1 MPLDNNRLG
10 TVDCSFKAVLFLI
23 GIEFQESKNP
33 AVFLQVAR
41 NSGILFYR
49 MILSAGNYSASMMAL
64 NAVSSSSFFAAA
76 SASVAAVVV

>member
-49 MILSAGNYSASMMAL
+49 MILSAEIILPA
-64 NAVSSSSFFAAA
+64 
-76 SASVAAVVV
+76 

>member
-1 MPLDNNRLG
+1 MI
-10 TVDCSFKAVLFLI
+10 S
-23 GIEFQESKNP
+23 IEFQESKNP
-33 AVFLQVAR
+33 TVSLQRAG

-64 NAVSSSSFFAAA
+64 NAVSSSSFFAVA